1 MLFSEKVFLQVIAAM
16 KKFLTWWHQNNYII
30 YKARYDCSYVIGSTL
45 CCDAIPLA
53 KTKAPQVLH
62 LSIIRLVLVGLSV
75 AIVLQKRQLTYR
87 SHELITDNLLMYSI
101 SYPSYIYSA
110 KRISR
115 DSSASPDL

>member
-1 MLFSEKVFLQVIAAM
+1 RGGIQ
-16 KKFLTWWHQNNYII
+16 HNYII
-30 YKARYDCSYVIGSTL
+30 YKAHYDCSYVIGSTL

-53 KTKAPQVLH
+53 KTIAPQVLH

-101 SYPSYIYSA
+101 SYPSYIYRHENVA
-110 KRISR
+110 GQFDFVCRFM
-115 DSSASPDL
+115 LG